1 MLFVTL
7 LGMNQLNSGGL
18 CRVRWA
24 AGFAGPSGAASV
36 HAAEQPALANRS
48 ATAAGEEES
57 AAAAREIDARRLRHP
72 PYKALPSIAK
82 PTDFL
87 LLSCSPPPSPT
98 ERRMSGERCVGRPLF
113 GGAVSSTF
121 PVRFQEVFVDP
132 ARDESLIFELLD
144 LKGEVEDG
152 GSALWFLRDIANE
165 QEAGDS
171 LVVEHSGTIELGG
184 LRFGDAPAVAGTAVG
199 QLAIS
204 KGRQSREAQNIVRL
218 YLANI
223 RLKNAATDV
232 VITVYEPLLINP
244 LSESARAV
252 AAGPAVPA
260 EQAGCLPMSEIF
272 KLAVMNFNVHDW
284 NLFNGST

>member
-1 MLFVTL
+1 
-7 LGMNQLNSGGL
+7 
-18 CRVRWA
+18 
-24 AGFAGPSGAASV
+24 
-36 HAAEQPALANRS
+36 
-48 ATAAGEEES
+48 
-57 AAAAREIDARRLRHP
+57 
-72 PYKALPSIAK
+72 
-82 PTDFL
+82 
-87 LLSCSPPPSPT
+87 
-98 ERRMSGERCVGRPLF
+98 MSGERCAGRPLF
-113 GGAVSSTF
+113 GGAISSTF
-121 PVRFQEVFVDP
+121 PVRFQDVSKIRQVPEHQEVFVDP
-132 ARDESLIFELLD
+132 ARDGSLIFELLD

-165 QEAGDS
+165 QDAGDN

-204 KGRQSREAQNIVRL
+204 KGRQGREAQNIVRL

-232 VITVYEPLLINP
+232 VITAYEPLLINP
-244 LSESARAV
+244 LSESASAV

-260 EQAGCLPMSEIF
+260 EQAGCLAMSEIF

-284 NLFNGST
+284 NLFNGSS